1 MTEPRD
7 TDELLADAEH
17 AHQVTDGL
25 EGALDRVVGRAA
37 DAEGGIRVGA
47 TVHGALVELS
57 IDDRALALGP
67 DRLGAEIVRLA
78 AQAGAGALDEGLG
91 LVAPAAGDA
100 LTLELARLV
109 GLGHLIDADRGTPEP
124 APETP
129 TPPAPPAPPAV
140 QPARRTARPVA
151 DDDDDEGFGSFMTR
165 TTGR

>member
-78 AQAGAGALDEGLG
+78 GQASAGALDEGLG

-109 GLGHLIDADRGTPEP
+109 GLGHLIDADRSTPEP
-124 APETP
+124 AAPE
-129 TPPAPPAPPAV
+129 APPAPPV
-140 QPARRTARPVA
+140 DQPPARRTARPVA